1 MVPIGGEGGR
11 QRGFTVEIAHLNLLD
26 RVVLFPLCNRGEGI
40 DMGLL
45 QIELAKQIG
54 QLVERGFNGGHLLT
68 QGGGR
73 GKGIHR

>member
-1 MVPIGGEGGR
+1 
-11 QRGFTVEIAHLNLLD
+11 
-26 RVVLFPLCNRGEGI
+26 
-40 DMGLL
+40 MGLL
-45 QIELAKQIG
+45 QLELAKQIG